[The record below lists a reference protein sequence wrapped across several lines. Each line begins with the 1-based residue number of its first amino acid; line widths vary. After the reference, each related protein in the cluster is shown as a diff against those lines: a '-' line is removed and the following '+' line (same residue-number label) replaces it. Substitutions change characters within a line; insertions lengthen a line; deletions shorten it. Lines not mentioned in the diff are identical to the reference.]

1 MIFQLGQTVGHYE
14 FIDIVDSNPNRVAF
28 RVRNLALHRFELLRV
43 LGTAVQGDEER
54 TKRFL
59 READVHAR
67 LVHPNIVAFYNAT
80 ALSGQF
86 VITTELPEGVTLAE
100 RLELGPLPLPLAVS
114 FFEQILSALSCAHA
128 HGIVHRNVSPS
139 SLMVTPESA
148 VKLAGF
154 TYARGDVDP
163 QLTQVGFTVG
173 DVHYLS
179 PERVQG
185 VAMLDPRSDIYSTGI
200 VLYEAITGQKPFD
213 GKSQF
218 DILAAQ
224 VSTIPAPP
232 SQFNPE
238 ITPEWD
244 QVVLKAV
251 AKQPGD
257 RFQSAAEFRDALR
270 LLDPAA
276 AQSSAAACPA
286 EAPAKLAPP
295 PAAISASPPA
305 GIAVGEAPRGE
316 MAVAGALAA
325 SGPKIRSFRWGF
337 AGVAWAVLAFTVFAV
352 LVLMSGH

>member
-1 MIFQLGQTVGHYE
+1 
-14 FIDIVDSNPNRVAF
+14 
-28 RVRNLALHRFELLRV
+28 
-43 LGTAVQGDEER
+43 
-54 TKRFL
+54 
-59 READVHAR
+59 
-67 LVHPNIVAFYNAT
+67 
-80 ALSGQF
+80 
-86 VITTELPEGVTLAE
+86 
-100 RLELGPLPLPLAVS
+100 
-114 FFEQILSALSCAHA
+114 
-128 HGIVHRNVSPS
+128 
-139 SLMVTPESA
+139 
-148 VKLAGF
+148 
-154 TYARGDVDP
+154 
-163 QLTQVGFTVG
+163 
-173 DVHYLS
+173 
-179 PERVQG
+179 
-185 VAMLDPRSDIYSTGI
+185 

-295 PAAISASPPA
+295 PAAVSATPPA

-316 MAVAGALAA
+316 MALAGALAA
-325 SGPKIRSFRWGF
+325 SGPKIRSFRWGY